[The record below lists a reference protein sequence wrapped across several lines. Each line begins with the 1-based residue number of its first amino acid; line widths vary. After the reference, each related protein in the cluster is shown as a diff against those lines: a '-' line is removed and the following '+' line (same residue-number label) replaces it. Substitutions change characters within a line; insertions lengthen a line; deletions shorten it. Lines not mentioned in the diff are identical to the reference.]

1 MVHLAIGTL
10 TDLGWRG
17 LSCGPG
23 HTVSPSQTQ
32 SLTHQVLIDGI
43 RNVLQRSPPGAPPTV
58 IVGGDSGPPA
68 VLVIDQ
74 GPGLP
79 SSWPEVTAAFRH
91 RDHRQPRHGAQ
102 SRLGAFPGL
111 AEAMAG
117 TLTPTV
123 TQRGGLTVSLQAP
136 GRAPTR
142 RPRVRQPSTDQGEC
156 A

>member
-1 MVHLAIGTL
+1 MTLGLAVGQCLRPPVAGAKAAGSIAPTSDHVDLADVVHLAIGTL

-32 SLTHQVLIDGI
+32 SLTHQVLIGGI

-68 VLVIDQ
+68 VLVIDH

-91 RDHRQPRHGAQ
+91 RDHRQPRHG
-102 SRLGAFPGL
+102 LGLGL
-111 AEAMAG
+111 A
-117 TLTPTV
+117 LS
-123 TQRGGLTVSLQAP
+123 RGWP
-136 GRAPTR
+136 R
-142 RPRVRQPSTDQGEC
+142 RWPAR
-156 A
+156 

>member
-1 MVHLAIGTL
+1 VVHLAIGTL

-32 SLTHQVLIDGI
+32 SLTHQVLIGGI
-43 RNVLQRSPPGAPPTV
+43 RNVLQRSPPGAPPTF

-68 VLVIDQ
+68 VLVIDH

-91 RDHRQPRHGAQ
+91 RDHRQPRHGL
-102 SRLGAFPGL
+102 RLGFAVSRGL

-123 TQRGGLTVSLQAP
+123 TPRGGRAVPLQLP
-136 GRAPTR
+136 GRAPAR
-142 RPRVRQPSTDQGEC
+142 RPR
-156 A
+156 